1 MNEKVK
7 IGALIWPQF
16 TDWAS
21 LRSMAVTAD
30 RVGYDNLWTWD
41 HVYPIIGNPNG
52 PIFEGWSTLVAWAE
66 ATKNV
71 RIGLMVGANTFREP
85 ALTAKLATT
94 LDHISGGRAIL
105 GIGAAWFEEEHQHFG
120 LNFGDGFPER
130 LRWLGEALPIMRGM
144 LDGTEPTAT
153 GPRYKSQT
161 VRNLPAPV
169 QKHLPIFIGGGGEQ
183 VTLKLVAK
191 YGDGNKVGG
200 TPEQVAHKEEVLL
213 KHCAAVGRNPD
224 EIERTVGVGN
234 MVIRNNPADA
244 QKIYEAQFGRNG
256 ISPLWENQPVGSVD
270 QIVEQLAPYVKL
282 GYKHLIAGFSTPHDE
297 ESLIRFAEEVKP
309 QLEKI

>member
-1 MNEKVK
+1 M
-7 IGALIWPQF
+7 
-16 TDWAS
+16 
-21 LRSMAVTAD
+21 
-30 RVGYDNLWTWD
+30 
-41 HVYPIIGNPNG
+41 
-52 PIFEGWSTLVAWAE
+52 
-66 ATKNV
+66 
-71 RIGLMVGANTFREP
+71 
-85 ALTAKLATT
+85 
-94 LDHISGGRAIL
+94 
-105 GIGAAWFEEEHQHFG
+105 
-120 LNFGDGFPER
+120 
-130 LRWLGEALPIMRGM
+130 
-144 LDGTEPTAT
+144 
-153 GPRYKSQT
+153 
-161 VRNLPAPV
+161 
-169 QKHLPIFIGGGGEQ
+169 
-183 VTLKLVAK
+183 TLKLVAK
-191 YGDGNKVGG
+191 YGDGNNVGG

-234 MVIRNNPADA
+234 MVIRNNPAEA